1 LVFSEPLRLD
11 ELLLE
16 ELPFELEPLRL
27 LLLPAE
33 LPPLELEPLRLP
45 EERDEL
51 PVDLLEEDARLRP
64 DEELPR
70 PDEEP
75 LPDPLEPAELRPR
88 RPLLPDDCSSSCDFS
103 PSSSPPL
110 PISFFATAAA
120 AGTATP
126 NAAPATTFFVVDV
139 PSFAS
144 FSTSPITHRP
154 FLDQAFSRSPR

>member
-1 LVFSEPLRLD
+1 LVFSEPLRLV

-27 LLLPAE
+27 LELLLEE
-33 LPPLELEPLRLP
+33 LPFELEPLRLRDEP
-45 EERDEL
+45 EEAL
-51 PVDLLEEDARLRP
+51 ADLLEEDERLLP
-64 DEELPR
+64 DEEPPR

-75 LPDPLEPAELRPR
+75 LRDPLEPAELSPR
-88 RPLLPDDCSSSCDFS
+88 RPLLPDDCSSPCVS
-103 PSSSPPL
+103 SSSPPL

-126 NAAPATTFFVVDV
+126 NAAPATTFFAVDV

-144 FSTSPITHRP
+144 FSTSPITHPP
-154 FLDQAFSRSPR
+154 FLAAFSRFDLPH